1 MIAELFYRVAILIYL
16 VQTSVQSTETL
27 SLPKASA
34 EYDSFYSNVYHVI
47 REGGAMVF
55 VKPTPA

>member
-1 MIAELFYRVAILIYL
+1 MAPPSEDA
-16 VQTSVQSTETL
+16 TETL

-47 REGGAMVF
+47 RDDATPI
-55 VKPTPA
+55 VKNTEVRNVLQLIEQMFEQDK